1 MLTLFYSP
9 GACSLA
15 SHIAL
20 AESGLPYQAVR
31 INTKNGDNCTP
42 GYLRINRWG
51 KVPALALEAGEVITE
66 GTAIMTH
73 VADSV
78 PDRVLLPAPGTLDRA
93 KAMEWMAFL
102 ASAVHPAF
110 RTMFRAERVAGD
122 SEQAI
127 KNVREHGITALA
139 EALEEAEHRASP
151 SRFLVRDAL
160 TLCEDRKR
168 QSLNSSH

>member
-1 MLTLFYSP
+1 MRCNVPARSLIEEGMLTLFYSP

-78 PDRVLLPAPGTLDRA
+78 P
-93 KAMEWMAFL
+93 
-102 ASAVHPAF
+102 
-110 RTMFRAERVAGD
+110 
-122 SEQAI
+122 
-127 KNVREHGITALA
+127 
-139 EALEEAEHRASP
+139 
-151 SRFLVRDAL
+151 
-160 TLCEDRKR
+160 EDRKSTR
-168 QSLNSSH
+168 LNYSH

>member
-1 MLTLFYSP
+1 MRCNVPARSLIEEGMLTLFYSP

-51 KVPALALEAGEVITE
+51 KVTALALEAGEVNTE
-66 GTAIMTH
+66 GTAIMTP

-78 PDRVLLPAPGTLDRA
+78 HDRVLLPAPGNRDGGKTMDGTDL
-93 KAMEWMAFL
+93 L
-102 ASAVHPAF
+102 ARHVHPAF
-110 RTMFRAERVAGD
+110 RHMVRAG
-122 SEQAI
+122 
-127 KNVREHGITALA
+127 G
-139 EALEEAEHRASP
+139 
-151 SRFLVRDAL
+151 
-160 TLCEDRKR
+160 
-168 QSLNSSH
+168 

>member
-1 MLTLFYSP
+1 
-9 GACSLA
+9 
-15 SHIAL
+15 
-20 AESGLPYQAVR
+20 
-31 INTKNGDNCTP
+31 
-42 GYLRINRWG
+42 
-51 KVPALALEAGEVITE
+51 
-66 GTAIMTH
+66 MTH
-73 VADSV
+73 VADSG

-139 EALEEAEHRASP
+139 EALQERSEERRVGKECASVDLGG
-151 SRFLVRDAL
+151 RRIIKKKKQHLTQVTRNQYINNTLHAL
-160 TLCEDRKR
+160 
-168 QSLNSSH
+168 